1 MVPRVT
7 ALYTNLVLHCTTSSI
22 NHIKS
27 SNYFNANMYS
37 TPTKKLES
45 NDDLHVFVHL
55 RRAQGECVF
64 SVGHFSWAC
73 IFSATEKSRYWA
85 TCSNYELLKTRWPF
99 VGRKIVCALKR
110 TSWNLIIIV
119 TLRNFLIS
127 TSRLSVRSDR
137 LHGVNFDVIYR
148 MQFYA
153 CVIFYAINRNEKT
166 THWAWTYTK
175 K

>member
-1 MVPRVT
+1 MEATVTSTVPWVT
-7 ALYTNLVLHCTTSSI
+7 ALYTNLVLHFTTSSI

-85 TCSNYELLKTRWPF
+85 TRSNYELLKTRWPF
-99 VGRKIVCALKR
+99 VGRKIVCYYYYYLRQSQFFNKTNR
-110 TSWNLIIIV
+110 TQTNFMKFNNN
-119 TLRNFLIS
+119 RNFK
-127 TSRLSVRSDR
+127 
-137 LHGVNFDVIYR
+137 
-148 MQFYA
+148 Q
-153 CVIFYAINRNEKT
+153 IFNINQPVD
-166 THWAWTYTK
+166 
-175 K
+175 